1 MQLQTRIFDLC
12 DKNYNDLSEL
22 AQAMEISESQIDR
35 IKEHRYQIN
44 QRFITGAIKAFPTYK
59 IDELFYFAPDI
70 PDISE
75 FDAPPKSE
83 SRELNRRI
91 NEEQSLVS
99 ASP

>member
-59 IDELFYFAPDI
+59 IDELFTSRLTYL
-70 PDISE
+70 ISLNVM
-75 FDAPPKSE
+75 
-83 SRELNRRI
+83 RHQNRRV
-91 NEEQSLVS
+91 VS
-99 ASP
+99 